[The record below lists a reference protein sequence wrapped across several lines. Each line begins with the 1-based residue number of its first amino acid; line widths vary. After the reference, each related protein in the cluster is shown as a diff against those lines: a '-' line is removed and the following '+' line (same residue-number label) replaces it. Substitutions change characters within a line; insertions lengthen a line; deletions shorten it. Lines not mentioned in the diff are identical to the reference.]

1 MQNQPLWWDTGGLP
15 GTSTRAPLT
24 ADQDFDVVIIGAGF
38 TGLWTAYYLAQQA
51 PHLKIAILESQFVGF
66 GASGRN
72 GGWLVASVPGSL
84 ELYAKNSSKL
94 SALNLARAMVDTV
107 DEVIEVAHQEG
118 IDFDLIKSGC
128 IRLAT
133 TPAQAKRLMTTFAFE
148 RNWDGGAEGW
158 NLESPLQIAERIN
171 TPKIA
176 GGAFTPNCARINPF
190 KLVTGLASA
199 VEKLGVQIFEKTQ
212 VTEYG
217 SGYVKTESHRI
228 SSRHI
233 VRATEGFTCRLPGE
247 ARRLLPMNSSIIATE
262 PLSNEIWSEIGWG
275 GAETLSDFAH
285 TYVYLQRTVDGRI
298 AIGGRGN
305 PYVYAGKFDASG
317 LTSTETVDS
326 LKRVL
331 HRLFPATTDSKID
344 FAWSGVLGV
353 PRDWCAGVGYDQNS
367 GLGWAGGYTGE
378 GVAATN
384 LAGRTLADLIQSK
397 KTDLTSLPWINR
409 KVRKW
414 EIEPFRWLGVQ
425 SIYTAYRK
433 ADKIESGRGSDEQ
446 ARIGKIAHL
455 ISGR

>member
-1 MQNQPLWWDTGGLP
+1 MQNKPLWWSAGDLS
-15 GTSTRAPLT
+15 GTSTRASLS
-24 ADQDFDVVIIGAGF
+24 ADQNFDVVIIGAGF
-38 TGLWTAYYLAQQA
+38 TGLWTAYYLAKQA
-51 PHLKIAILESQFVGF
+51 PHLKIAILESEFVGY

-72 GGWLVASVPGSL
+72 GGWLAASVPGSL

-94 SALNLARAMVDTV
+94 AAINLAHAMVGTV
-107 DEVIEVAHQEG
+107 DEVIEVAQREG
-118 IDFDLIKSGC
+118 IEFDLLKSGC

-133 TPAQAKRLMTTFAFE
+133 TPAQAKRLATTVAIE
-148 RNWDGGAEGW
+148 RSWDGGAEGW
-158 NLESPLQIAERIN
+158 QIETPAQIAERIK

-176 GGAFTPNCARINPF
+176 GGAFTPHCARINPI

-199 VEKLGVQIFEKTQ
+199 VEKLGVQIFEKSQ

-217 SGYVKTESHRI
+217 SGYIKTESHRI
-228 SSRHI
+228 SCRHV

-247 ARRLLPMNSSIIATE
+247 ARRWLPMNSSIIATE
-262 PLSNEIWSEIGWG
+262 PLSESVWSEIGWD

-285 TYVYLQRTVDGRI
+285 AYVYLQRTADGRI

-317 LTSTETVDS
+317 ITSVETIDS
-326 LKRVL
+326 LKGVL
-331 HRLFPATTDSKID
+331 HRFFPATKDSKID

-384 LAGRTLADLIQSK
+384 LSGRTLADLIQGK
-397 KTDLTSLPWINR
+397 KTDLTSMPWVNR
-409 KVRKW
+409 KAKKW

-425 SIYTAYRK
+425 SIYAAYRK
-433 ADKIESGRGSDEQ
+433 ADKIESERESDEQ
-446 ARIGKIAHL
+446 ARIAKIAHL